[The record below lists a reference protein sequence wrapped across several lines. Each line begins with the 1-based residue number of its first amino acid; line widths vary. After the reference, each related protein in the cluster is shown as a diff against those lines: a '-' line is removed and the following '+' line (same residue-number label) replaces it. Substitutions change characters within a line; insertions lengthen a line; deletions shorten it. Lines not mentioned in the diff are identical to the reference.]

1 MMYAATEHTASS
13 HSAPTCA
20 QSDLQ
25 DPNRLGT
32 SGCLDAAKNKIDLT
46 GAYTIMTSTWN
57 SIVAESEQNEST
69 RAFNVG
75 IFIPVSAFQM
85 EHLVEICCEDLD
97 LVSDV
102 LDTFCVQGRQRLEA
116 MERVMEHDDL
126 GDIVFEAV
134 R

>member
-1 MMYAATEHTASS
+1 MPPRST
-13 HSAPTCA
+13 PLQVILRPRVRNLTCRIRIA
-20 QSDLQ
+20 QELRVAWMQ
-25 DPNRLGT
+25 
-32 SGCLDAAKNKIDLT
+32 AKKIIERT
-46 GAYTIMTSTWN
+46 RPYTIMTSTWN
-57 SIVAESEQNEST
+57 SLVAESEQNEST